1 MSVKTVSLNLS
12 PLVTIPLTVLVAMFD
27 KDGAGLGPALWPD
40 TPTYVLTVSTLFG
53 NLLWILG
60 LMFAIYAAVVVL
72 VVSEADNKQLAEW
85 KVAMKGKPRGWKI
98 ILPIMGLASGLFLVA
113 SGYWFTGTAWL
124 AAVFVS
130 GWFRRTVAKTP

>member
-27 KDGAGLGPALWPD
+27 KDGAGLGLALWPD
-40 TPTYVLTVSTLFG
+40 TPAYVLTVSTLFG

-60 LMFAIYAAVVVL
+60 LMFGIYAAVVVL
-72 VVSEADNKQLAEW
+72 VVSEADTKQMAQW
-85 KVAMKGKPRGWKI
+85 KAAMKDKARGWKV
-98 ILPIMGLASGLFLVA
+98 ILPILGFGSAIFLIA
-113 SGYWFTGTAWL
+113 SGYWFTGSCWL

-130 GWFRRTVAKTP
+130 GWFRRTVMKTS